1 MFAADMQV
9 AFRADASHD
18 IGTGHVMRCLTLAD
32 SLRSQGASCRFV
44 CRQQVGDLIELV
56 RSRGYRTDI
65 LPPVRV
71 RPRIRKAQQSTLP
84 RHAAWLGASWSV
96 DARETRAALGVDPVD
111 LLVVDHYS
119 LDARW
124 ERHLRSACR
133 FVLVIDDLADRPH
146 DSDLLLDQNLGR
158 TARDYRELV
167 PPHCAVLAGPEYAL
181 LRPEFAALRPYSLA
195 RRSSPDL
202 KHLLV
207 SMGGVDRDNATGR
220 VLGVLRS
227 CIHLTGANRLTVVLG
242 PHAPWQGYVRE
253 FAADMPVP
261 TNVRVN
267 VTDMA
272 TLMAES
278 DLAIGAA
285 GTTSLERCCVGLPA
299 LTAVLADNQAE
310 VARALQAA
318 GATMLIGS
326 EGSMVANLD
335 TNLRLAS
342 RPDTLRRMQNACASI
357 TDGLGT
363 ERVTSEL
370 HHAIH

>member
-1 MFAADMQV
+1 MQV
-9 AFRADASHD
+9 AIRADASHD

-32 SLRSQGASCRFV
+32 SLRSRGASCRFV

-56 RSRGYRTDI
+56 RGRGYRTDV
-65 LPPVRV
+65 LPPVRARAV
-71 RPRIRKAQQSTLP
+71 TRGADRSTLP
-84 RHAAWLGASWSV
+84 RHAAWLGAGWSV
-96 DARETRAALGVDPVD
+96 DARETAAALGGDPVD

-133 FVLVIDDLADRPH
+133 LVLVIDDLADRPH
-146 DSDLLLDQNLGR
+146 DGDLLLDQNLGR
-158 TARDYRELV
+158 TAGDYRELV
-167 PPHCAVLAGPEYAL
+167 PPRCAVLAGPEYAL
-181 LRPEFAALRPYSLA
+181 LRPEFATVRPYSLA

-207 SMGGVDRDNATGR
+207 SMGGVDRDNATGH
-220 VLGVLRS
+220 VLRVLRS
-227 CIHLTGANRLTVVLG
+227 CIHLTGANRITVVLG
-242 PHAPWQGYVRE
+242 PHAPWQAHVRE
-253 FAADMPVP
+253 HAADMPVP
-261 TNVRVN
+261 TDVRVN

-272 TLMAES
+272 SLMAES

-318 GATMLIGS
+318 GATMLIGN
-326 EGSMVANLD
+326 EGSIVAHLD

-342 RPDTLRRMQNACASI
+342 RPDALRRMQDACASI
-357 TDGLGT
+357 TDGLGA
-363 ERVTSEL
+363 ERVISEL
-370 HHAIH
+370 HHAIR